1 LLSSTSFRLH
11 KRNQQ
16 EHRHEDG
23 AGATEDSK
31 RLVAAKNIKM
41 KLAENRNTL
50 NDPTDVLRLMALSA
64 LEKSSK

>member
-1 LLSSTSFRLH
+1 MDEREEEES
-11 KRNQQ
+11 N
-16 EHRHEDG
+16 G
-23 AGATEDSK
+23 EDSK